1 MVGYIRCQICNNVI
15 PKDSNICPFCGNELK
30 KVNETLITQ
39 DNNNQDNNNQILNNG
54 KIETPELL
62 KENQYKNQEE
72 ISKENENINLI
83 IPKEKKQKAPD
94 FFEISLKIIKNNF
107 SPFLIFSLLSNV
119 LITLFLASIILLGFL
134 FLGGINFKEIFDFD
148 FKNFNIYILIFGS
161 LSLLLTLL
169 TGLTINIAYLND
181 ITYNTCK
188 KIIEIKNSIK
198 NNNPIDY
205 EIYKSPYLVSSLKN
219 GVIMMWYQFLYF
231 TIPVLFLVILYIVN
245 YIISSFLISSPL
257 CCIGFII
264 NILVNFL
271 IFLIYTILYL
281 SFFIYYSFIRYNNQ
295 KFNLIESYK
304 FILDNLIAKNSV
316 SSISAII
323 IYYLISQWILPLLYL
338 FFIVFTLGIGLLF
351 LNLPILIINI
361 FIFSFLIL
369 NLEYNLESSN

>member
-39 DNNNQDNNNQILNNG
+39 DNNTQDNNTQILNNE
-54 KIETPELL
+54 KIETLELV

-94 FFEISLKIIKNNF
+94 FFEISLEIIKNNF

-119 LITLFLASIILLGFL
+119 LITLFLGFIILFGFL
-134 FLGGINFKEIFDFD
+134 FLGGINFNEIFDFD

-161 LSLLLTLL
+161 LSSLLTLL

-205 EIYKSPYLVSSLKN
+205 KIYKSPYLVSSLKN

-231 TIPVLFLVILYIVN
+231 TIPTISLSILYLVN
-245 YIISSFLISSPL
+245 YIISAFLISSPL

-271 IFLIYTILYL
+271 IFLIFTIFNL
-281 SFFIYYSFIRYNNQ
+281 SFFIYYSFITYNNQ

-304 FILDNLIAKNSV
+304 FILDNFITKNSV

-323 IYYLISQWILPLLYL
+323 IYYIIFQWISPLLYL
-338 FFIVFTLGIGLLF
+338 FFILFTLGIGLLF
-351 LNLPILIINI
+351 FYLPIFIINT

>member
-15 PKDSNICPFCGNELK
+15 PKDSDICPFCGNELK

-39 DNNNQDNNNQILNNG
+39 DNNTQDNNTQILNNE
-54 KIETPELL
+54 KIETLELL

-83 IPKEKKQKAPD
+83 ISKEKKQKAPD

-119 LITLFLASIILLGFL
+119 LITLFLASIILIGFL
-134 FLGGINFKEIFDFD
+134 FLGDINFNEIFDFD
-148 FKNFNIYILIFGS
+148 FKNFNIYILIFGA
-161 LSLLLTLL
+161 LSLLSALL

-205 EIYKSPYLVSSLKN
+205 KIYQSPYLVSSLKN
-219 GVIMMWYQFLYF
+219 GVIMMWYQLLYF
-231 TIPVLFLVILYIVN
+231 TIPFIFLVILYIVN
-245 YIISSFLISSPL
+245 YIISSSLISSPL

-271 IFLIYTILYL
+271 IFLIYTIFYL
-281 SFFIYYSFIRYNNQ
+281 SFFIYYSLITYNNQ

-304 FILDNLIAKNSV
+304 FILSNLITKNSV

-338 FFIVFTLGIGLLF
+338 FFIVFTLSIGLLF
-351 LNLPILIINI
+351 LNLPILIINT
-361 FIFSFLIL
+361 FIFAFLIL
-369 NLEYNLESSN
+369 NLKYDLESSN